1 MTFKFKTL
9 SLAIGL
15 SVGSMCAPAFAVPV
29 TVAVESNVT
38 VDNNGTV
45 TSASDGPG
53 ASANSYHSAEN
64 SSGNARGN
72 NLGSSYLTASSYD
85 KIATVNSSLH
95 QLASVTNDTGTAQA
109 FTFSFLI
116 NQGSLSTND
125 YYSGL
130 SGSDF
135 LSASYTAN
143 ILVNGVSIWGSSA
156 TLTTT
161 ETGSTLT
168 KTGTDLGSY
177 TDGYNYY
184 SWSPFSSTL
193 NLGTFASGETFTLDY
208 FITTSVTNSIFSTG
222 SCDGYGSGYGS
233 GYGDGYGY
241 GCYSYESAY
250 AQFGDPFE
258 FDYAPDNAPMND
270 QTITTTVSVPEPAG
284 LVLLGVGL
292 AGLAFRRRTKK
303 SV

>member
-38 VDNNGTV
+38 IDNNGTV

-53 ASANSYHSAEN
+53 ASANSSLYADN
-64 SSGNARGN
+64 SNGNARGN
-72 NLGSSYLTASSYD
+72 NLGSSYLTAGSQN
-85 KIATVNSSLH
+85 KVATVNSSLH
-95 QLASVTNDTGTAQA
+95 QLASVTNDTGTAQS
-109 FTFSFLI
+109 FSFNFLI
-116 NQGSLSTND
+116 NQGSLSTYNS
-125 YYSGL
+125 YSGL

-161 ETGSTLT
+161 ETGSSLT

-177 TDGYNYY
+177 TDSYNYY

-193 NLGTFASGETFTLDY
+193 DLGTFASGESFTLDY
-208 FITTSVTNSIFSTG
+208 FITTSVTNSIFSLD
-222 SCDGYGSGYGS
+222 SCDGYGS

-241 GCYSYESAY
+241 GYGCYSYNSSY

-258 FDYAPDNAPMND
+258 FDYAPNNAPIND

-292 AGLAFRRRTKK
+292 AGLAFRRRAKK